1 MPDYFFV
8 FDEIASNLTNLNARA
23 KVNCIVSGSPKHEK
37 YADKISYWSKKIPF
51 QLENKKSILYIAQ
64 PSEIKGTL
72 ENFVTFVDVLS
83 N

>member
-1 MPDYFFV
+1 MV
-8 FDEIASNLTNLNARA
+8 
-23 KVNCIVSGSPKHEK
+23 
-37 YADKISYWSKKIPF
+37 KKIPF

-83 N
+83 ELDFSIKVFFKPHPNEQNKIEFYEKILSKFPHGLKF